1 LLLYHY
7 LISAITFN
15 IVHNPTTRR
24 NMMIFK
30 QLFDQ
35 ETWTYTYLIADPVNK
50 DAMLVDPV
58 NTHIDDYL
66 ALLAKHGLQL
76 KYTLETH
83 VHADHITASGLLRQR
98 LGAQTGV
105 SALCGAETADFQI
118 KDGDVFAFAN
128 GEQVK
133 VIATP
138 GHTKGSI
145 SFLWRDR
152 VFTGDALLI
161 GGCGRTDFQGGDAGA
176 LYDCITQR
184 LFTLADET
192 LVYPGHDYQQR
203 WVSSIMQERT
213 TNPRLAGKTREEFMA
228 IMNNLNLPKPKLI
241 DEAVPAN
248 RYCGLEENE
257 RQDAVV
263 LRETARESAKTGEV
277 SGATCGVSLPSS
289 GLTAQ
294 DLVAAAKQQ
303 ITEITPSKA
312 KQLIAEGNLTVID
325 TREESEY
332 AAGHLEQAV
341 PLPRG
346 VLEFKIGNVPELA
359 DKSKTVLIYCRT
371 GGRAALAAQSLKTLG
386 YTNVLSIAGGYEAW
400 QKGS

>member
-1 LLLYHY
+1 M
-7 LISAITFN
+7 A
-15 IVHNPTTRR
+15 VTTPNGE
-24 NMMIFK
+24 NMLFR

-35 ETWTYTYLIADPVNK
+35 ETWTYTYLIADPANK
-50 DAMLVDPV
+50 EAMLIDPV
-58 NTHIDDYL
+58 ITHTDEYL
-66 ALLAKHGLQL
+66 ALLSQLGLTL

-83 VHADHITASGLLRQR
+83 VHADHITASGLLRQK

-128 GEQVK
+128 GEQIK

-152 VFTGDALLI
+152 VFTGDSLLI
-161 GGCGRTDFQGGDAGA
+161 GGCGRTDFQGGDAGTQ
-176 LYDCITQR
+176 YDSITQR
-184 LFTLADET
+184 LFTLPDET
-192 LVYPGHDYQQR
+192 IVYPGHDYQQR
-203 WVSSIMQERT
+203 WISSIAQEKT
-213 TNPRLAGKTREEFMA
+213 TNPRLAGKTRDEFIT
-228 IMNNLNLPKPKLI
+228 IMNNLNLPKPKRI

-248 RYCGLEENE
+248 RYCGLEEKE
-257 RQDAVV
+257 RQDAVAY
-263 LRETARESAKTGEV
+263 RESIQESAKTEGETFV
-277 SGATCGVSLPSS
+277 NCGGDMPKTTGTTV
-289 GLTAQ
+289 Q

-303 ITEITPSKA
+303 ITEINVEQA
-312 KQLIAEGNLTVID
+312 KQLLAQGGITVID
-325 TREESEY
+325 VREESEY
-332 AAGHLEQAV
+332 AAGHLDNAL

-346 VLEFKIGNVPELA
+346 VLEFKISNIPELA
-359 DKSKTVLIYCRT
+359 DKAKPALIYCRT

-400 QKGS
+400 RQAN

>member
-1 LLLYHY
+1 
-7 LISAITFN
+7 
-15 IVHNPTTRR
+15 
-24 NMMIFK
+24 MIFR

-50 DAMLVDPV
+50 EAVLIDPV
-58 NTHIDDYL
+58 NTHIDEYL
-66 ALLAKHGLQL
+66 AMLAEQELQL

-105 SALCGAETADFQI
+105 SELCGAETADIQI
-118 KDGDVFAFAN
+118 KDGDIFYF
-128 GEQVK
+128 GRSEQIR

-152 VFTGDALLI
+152 LFSGDSLFI
-161 GGCGRTDFQGGDAGA
+161 GGCGRTDFQGGDAGS
-176 LYDCITQR
+176 LYDGITQR
-184 LFTLADET
+184 LFTLPDET

-213 TNPRLAGKTREEFMA
+213 TNPRLAGKSREEFIE
-228 IMNNLNLPKPKLI
+228 IMDNLNLPKPRLI

-263 LRETARESAKTGEV
+263 QRETLREQAKTGELIP
-277 SGATCGVSLPSS
+277 GAACSASLPTS
-289 GLTAQ
+289 GLTTQ

-303 ITEITPSKA
+303 ITEINVEKSKH
-312 KQLIAEGNLTVID
+312 LIAQGNLTIID

-332 AAGHLEQAV
+332 AAGHLDRAV
-341 PLPRG
+341 LLPRG
-346 VLEFKIGNVPELA
+346 VLEFKIGTIPELA
-359 DKSKTVLIYCRT
+359 DKSRTVLIYCRT
-371 GGRAALAAQSLKTLG
+371 GGRAALAAQSMKTLG
-386 YTNVLSIAGGYEAW
+386 YTNVLSIAGGFEAW
-400 QKGS
+400 QKEV

>member
-1 LLLYHY
+1 
-7 LISAITFN
+7 
-15 IVHNPTTRR
+15 
-24 NMMIFK
+24 MQFK

-35 ETWTYTYLIADPVNK
+35 ETWTYTYLIADPIDKEAV
-50 DAMLVDPV
+50 LIDPV

-66 ALLAKHGLQL
+66 AMLAEQGLQL

-83 VHADHITASGLLRQR
+83 VHADHITASGLLRKR

-105 SALCGAETADFQI
+105 SELCGAETADIQI
-118 KDGDVFAFAN
+118 KDGDVFSFAN
-128 GEQVK
+128 GEYIK
-133 VIATP
+133 VISTP

-152 VFTGDALLI
+152 VFTGDSLFI
-161 GGCGRTDFQGGDAGA
+161 GGCGRTDFQGGDAGTQ
-176 LYDCITQR
+176 YDSITQR
-184 LFTLADET
+184 LFTLPDDT

-203 WVSSIMQERT
+203 WVSNIKQERT
-213 TNPRLAGKTREEFMA
+213 TNPRLAGKTRGEFIT

-257 RQDAVV
+257 RQDAVAH
-263 LRETARESAKTGEV
+263 RETVRESAK
-277 SGATCGVSLPSS
+277 SGDVPVVNCGGDIPKAGSMTV
-289 GLTAQ
+289 Q
-294 DLVAAAKQQ
+294 ELVTAAKQQ
-303 ITEITPSKA
+303 VTEVNVEKA
-312 KQLIAEGNLTVID
+312 KQLIAQGDIAVID

-332 AAGHLEQAV
+332 AAGHLDNAL

-346 VLEFKIGNVPELA
+346 VLEFKVGNIPELA
-359 DKSKTVLIYCRT
+359 DKAKPVLIYCRT
-371 GGRAALAAQSLKTLG
+371 GGRAALAALSLKTLG

-400 QKGS
+400 QKEN